1 MKNNSVNE
9 KTMAFGLIFST
20 LLIDVAAMGMLI
32 PVLPELIRG
41 FVGGD
46 FGRAAQLAG
55 LVAALSAGLSFACA
69 PVLGGLSDRF
79 GRKPLLLLGMVG
91 PAITYLGLAG
101 ATDVSWYVIGFC
113 ITGIL
118 GAIHSTTNAYVADIT
133 PFENRAARYGMMGA
147 AFGLGFIV
155 GPLAG
160 GLLSGLG
167 LRVPF
172 YVAGG
177 LTLLNLAL
185 CLFFLP
191 ESLDNAKRRVFTWR
205 QANPL
210 ASLGLLRRSPLLT
223 AIAGSLFLSNL
234 ANHGLYSTWV
244 FSTTLRFGW
253 SSVTTGI
260 VFTLIGVCTALA
272 QGLLVGPIVKRLG
285 ERRSILLGLTVSMS
299 AFLAYALAPQGW
311 MIYLIIALSS
321 FGAVDEPASQALVSS
336 SVGEDEQG
344 AVQGAL
350 ASLISLTAVFGPLLS
365 TSMFNHF
372 VSENAPIYFPGAPFA
387 LGAFLIACALL
398 LAWRFVRPSNRG
410 VALKHSSVAVQPAGD

>member
-1 MKNNSVNE
+1 MNE
-9 KTMAFGLIFST
+9 TTANKKTLAFGLIFMT

-46 FGRAAQLAG
+46 FGRAAQLTG
-55 LVAALSAGLSFACA
+55 LVAALSAGLSFICA

-91 PAITYLGLAG
+91 PAVAYLGLAG
-101 ATDVSWYVIGFC
+101 ATDSRWYLIGFC
-113 ITGIL
+113 ISGIL

-133 PFENRAARYGMMGA
+133 PFENRAARFGMMGA

-160 GLLSGLG
+160 GLLSGFG
-167 LRVPF
+167 LRIPF

-191 ESLDNAKRRVFTWR
+191 ESLDVAKRRDFKWR
-205 QANPL
+205 RANPL
-210 ASLGLLRRSPLLT
+210 ASFGLLRRSPLLT
-223 AIAGSLFLSNL
+223 ALASTLFLSGL
-234 ANHGLYSTWV
+234 ANQGLFNTWV
-244 FSTTLRFGW
+244 LSMTLRFDW

-260 VFTLIGVCTALA
+260 AFTLIGVCTALG
-272 QGLLVGPIVKRLG
+272 QGLLVGPIVKRFG
-285 ERRSILLGLTVSMS
+285 ERRSVLFGLTVSML

-311 MIYLIIALSS
+311 MIYLIIVISC
-321 FGAVDEPASQALVSS
+321 FGMIDEPASQALISG

-344 AVQGAL
+344 AVQGAV
-350 ASLISLTAVFGPLLS
+350 ASLLSLTAVFGPLLG
-365 TSMFNHF
+365 TGMFSYF
-372 VSENAPIYFPGAPFA
+372 VSEAAPVFFPGAPFG
-387 LGAFLIACALL
+387 LGAILIFCALL
-398 LAWRFVRPSNRG
+398 LAWRFVRP
-410 VALKHSSVAVQPAGD
+410 LKRNADVSANVVVQQAGD

>member
-1 MKNNSVNE
+1 MNGTTANK
-9 KTMAFGLIFST
+9 KMAFGLIFST

-32 PVLPELIRG
+32 PVLPELIRN

-46 FGRAAQLAG
+46 FGRAAQLTG
-55 LVAALSAGLSFACA
+55 LVAALSAGLSFICA

-91 PAITYLGLAG
+91 PAVAYLGLAG
-101 ATDVSWYVIGFC
+101 ATDIRWYVIGFC
-113 ITGIL
+113 LSGIL
-118 GAIHSTTNAYVADIT
+118 GAIHSTTNAYIADIT

-160 GLLSGLG
+160 GLLSGFG

-185 CLFFLP
+185 CLFLLP
-191 ESLDNAKRRVFTWR
+191 ESLDTAKRRTFRWR
-205 QANPL
+205 EANAF

-223 AIAGSLFLSNL
+223 ALAGSFFLSNL

-244 FSTTLRFGW
+244 FSTTLRFDW
-253 SSVTTGI
+253 NSVTTGI

-272 QGLLVGPIVKRLG
+272 QGFLVGPIVKRIG
-285 ERRSILLGLTVSMS
+285 ERRSVLLGLTVSMF

-311 MIYLIIALSS
+311 MIYLIIAVSS
-321 FGAVDEPASQALVSS
+321 FGAVDEPATQALVSG

-350 ASLISLTAVFGPLLS
+350 ASLMGLTAVFGPLLS
-365 TSMFNHF
+365 TNVFNYF
-372 VSENAPIYFPGAPFA
+372 VSETAPAYFPGAPFA
-387 LGAFLIACALL
+387 AGAVLILCALI
-398 LAWRFVRPSNRG
+398 LAWRFVRPSRQNAR
-410 VALKHSSVAVQPAGD
+410 VRSANVAVQQAGD